1 MTTCRAFSNSQMRS
15 IVREK
20 LKANYSVK
28 WTAANLGLSTS
39 EVARIARAEGL
50 GRIGHVKSWLGRCL
64 RCQSQS

>member
-1 MTTCRAFSNSQMRS
+1 MTTCRAFSDSQMRH

-20 LKANYSVK
+20 LKAGYSVE

-50 GRIGHVKSWLGRCL
+50 DRVGRAKRWLGRCL
-64 RCQSQS
+64 KCQSQS

>member
-1 MTTCRAFSNSQMRS
+1 MTTCRAFSDAQMRS

-50 GRIGHVKSWLGRCL
+50 GRMGHVKSWLKRRL